1 MDDEEQKAFEGENEK
16 KKRETTVSSTAHHQR
31 KLTFRD
37 KRFETRPSLLTVL
50 MESADMRALRSFI
63 ISCFILMFLGTLL
76 DDTITSKNPFNHLWL
91 VLWNF
96 RQLPETLFVW
106 SQMALSA
113 LLPYYAL
120 KLWSE
125 MPCKRVTLRS
135 GLPLIALYIAY
146 LFSLFTFPL
155 IFLFKWQLNC
165 ACSFIIT
172 CENTRIAM
180 KMHSFVREN
189 VMRAIRMKLAAKDDT
204 TKHQIPETFPSV
216 KQLVYFFFCPSF
228 IYRDDYP
235 RSPSR
240 DWNIVLKYFIE
251 VLLTILCTNLVF
263 IQMIYPRFNHVD
275 YTKANIS
282 FMVNAIFASI
292 LPGLLCLLLLFYG
305 LLHCWLNMFSEMLR
319 FGDRKFYVDWW
330 NSKNMA
336 EYYRNWNLVVHDWLY
351 AYVYRDIALLIGGK
365 KGLKVSQTAVF
376 FLSAAFHEYWFGTSL
391 RFFYPVMFVLYFIFG
406 GIFYWVS
413 MFIKSAQAWNVI
425 MYANLLIGTGMFV
438 SFYSQEWYARQR
450 CLPTSTNSYV
460 DFFLPRHWF
469 CVRYSEDASF

>member
-1 MDDEEQKAFEGENEK
+1 MEHIAAIPAHMVLTVDQRVMDDEEQKAFEGENEK

-37 KRFETRPSLLTVL
+37 KRFETRPSLLT
-50 MESADMRALRSFI
+50 
-63 ISCFILMFLGTLL
+63 
-76 DDTITSKNPFNHLWL
+76 PFNHLWL

-125 MPCKRVTLRS
+125 MPCKR
-135 GLPLIALYIAY
+135 
-146 LFSLFTFPL
+146 
-155 IFLFKWQLNC
+155 
-165 ACSFIIT
+165 
-172 CENTRIAM
+172 TRIAM

-263 IQMIYPRFNHVD
+263 IQVHDFIMLMISSIVQLFQMIYPRFNHVD

-319 FGDRKFYVDWW
+319 FGDRKFYVVCWLVYLYFDHILNDRRWNIERFGERILFFIILLAFFQDWW